1 MAEEGGV
8 EMLVRL
14 LAVKSDTV
22 QRQAAKALANL
33 GVHKKNKVLIAEKGA
48 VGPLIAL
55 VESGPVGVQIEAVA
69 ALANLAVN
77 GETVHPM
84 ASRPGAVLRRDP
96 AWRELPSTLGTALL
110 WQQPVPPAPQP
121 SRSIARCNNHALLT
135 SPPSSSPGTPTHFPV
150 LPSAHRPQRGS
161 HC

>member
-14 LAVKSDTV
+14 LAVPSDTV

-33 GVHKKNKVLIAEKGA
+33 GVHKLNKVLIAEKGA

-55 VESGPVGVQIEAVA
+55 VESGPIGVQIEAVA

-77 GETVHPM
+77 GEHRTQCETM
-84 ASRPGAVLRRDP
+84 DR
-96 AWRELPSTLGTALL
+96 
-110 WQQPVPPAPQP
+110 
-121 SRSIARCNNHALLT
+121 
-135 SPPSSSPGTPTHFPV
+135 
-150 LPSAHRPQRGS
+150 PSASGRLIV
-161 HC
+161 